1 MMTNE
6 IGHLARP
13 QMERLVEKGIL
24 SRPVVDKA
32 VGLFE
37 DGAVTLDRHAGGSAY
52 FAVKG
57 SREAHDIIYRLDRKR
72 WMCDCEFFSLK
83 TKYCSHILAVHLFL
97 ESRNPLQ

>member
-1 MMTNE
+1 MMNE
-6 IGHLARP
+6 IGRLTRP

-37 DGAVTLDRHAGGSAY
+37 DGAVALDRRAGGSAY
-52 FAVKG
+52 FAVRG
-57 SREAHDIIYRLDRKR
+57 HDIIYRLDRKR

-97 ESRNPLQ
+97 ESKNPLL